1 MEDKSCHEQNLGYFP
16 YDSNKTHNLAF
27 STTYPESYH
36 SDLSY
41 DMHKNLTNT
50 QNPCSPF
57 EKCVKPVDTPFTGP
71 VSAMRPLPTVV
82 IRPPPATNGNFGQST
97 FSSKPARRS
106 KPSSQSKED
115 SFETNLFNIP
125 KEGNCLT
132 SSTSVKESPLQ
143 SWETFDRKITA
154 IYGIHLPDI
163 NSLGGF
169 TMGCD
174 NVQVVNSTESCSDFI
189 DHHSTSVDSP
199 CWKGAPSSPFSSFDI
214 EAGNVNNVKKNTDE
228 YYGFDHEKHQKF
240 HSGVDSSRAFPEK
253 VGETNKNTEN
263 ECASKELSL
272 FGAGV
277 GFEISDDP
285 NMARQQ
291 SVLLNNLTCG
301 FDMKVSDTKHL
312 VSEESAVTTL
322 NDVSEGGAVAVHA
335 AEKVLASPASQE
347 DATERTMLPDPKLN
361 VPTMIK
367 AIHNLSEL
375 LLFHLSG
382 DACSLEEENSENLKH
397 VISNLHSCLNNK
409 IVQVANKPELNNL
422 VGDTSEKLPESR
434 DVGTMLGSP
443 HTSNESSDSHIK
455 LDYQHVHQ
463 KERNFSFSGKKD
475 EKSPIFSPLGDDLDI
490 TRDDNMTKAIKK
502 VLEENFHLDEE
513 MHSQSL
519 LFKNLWLDAE
529 AKLCSISYKARFDRM
544 KIQMEQIKLKAP
556 QENEDTAE
564 MMSEVC
570 VSPDPIKASELVGPK
585 GHDGPIP
592 NPTLH
597 NVYIS
602 SPSGPADGFDASVMA
617 RFNILKSRED
627 NPKPLNMEEEK
638 QPEMVD
644 GDHEGS
650 IMARFNI
657 LKSREENSSSICMGE
672 EKQSKAIDGE
682 KYLGP
687 CMSEDETLNVGLKLP
702 QTSSYVHGAGYET
715 LDEFH
720 LSVTNDPIIHSFKN
734 NRMIN
739 QNTLGWRDSSSSSDW
754 EHTGGL
760 GWDVPA
766 GRRDGRISR
775 AEETVD
781 IPAPFDNLDQIT
793 QAFAKKTLSQ
803 DDMIALLGAHT
814 IGRSH
819 CTSFSDRLYNFSSTN
834 SQDPTLDR
842 RFAALLK
849 RQCPRGPQ
857 GTVDP
862 NRVVQMNISPARFEN
877 SYYVDVLRNR
887 GLFTSDQTL
896 TTSPDSITEVK
907 EYAESNRKWLQDFA
921 EAMIKMS
928 QIEVLTGDAGEIR
941 LDCRAINP

>member
-1 MEDKSCHEQNLGYFP
+1 MMGFGPMGSGTGGNSSSSTSNLSALAPPFTVDRLNPKPNSSPSLHYSDPPYTAEPFSHGWQFTSPSAPIPESVFESTGITSVPLSDDYRYSASATISPTSAHWSALSSVTKASSSAFAYGGEVKPYYSPYVPPLVGEDSLLVGDEGSHYNVGPTSGPSVKSQTDYAPDLFDVDYENRWVGSLGFDDGKRAKRGELDGSFSFEKANLGGSHGYKSQLNRGGFGTEKNRNKPTKDPGVSYRKFNQLSGKEVHTGSSSIGQMEDKSCHEQNLGYFP

-71 VSAMRPLPTVV
+71 VSAMRPSPTVV
-82 IRPPPATNGNFGQST
+82 IRPPPATNGDFGQST
-97 FSSKPARRS
+97 FSRKPARS
-106 KPSSQSKED
+106 PKPSSQIKED

-125 KEGNCLT
+125 REGNRLT

-143 SWETFDRKITA
+143 SRETFDRKITA

-163 NSLGGF
+163 NILGGF
-169 TMGCD
+169 AMGCD
-174 NVQVVNSTESCSDFI
+174 NAQVVNSTESSSDFI
-189 DHHSTSVDSP
+189 DHHSTTVDSP
-199 CWKGAPSSPFSSFDI
+199 CWKGAPSSQFSSFDI

-263 ECASKELSL
+263 ECASKEQSL

-291 SVLLNNLTCG
+291 SVLNNLTCG

-347 DATERTMLPDPKLN
+347 DATERIMLPDPKLN

-397 VISNLHSCLNNK
+397 AISNLHSCLNNK
-409 IVQVANKPELNNL
+409 IVQVSNKPELNNL
-422 VGDTSEKLPESR
+422 VGDTSEKLPESH

-443 HTSNESSDSHIK
+443 HTSNESSDSHTK
-455 LDYQHVHQ
+455 LDYQHMHQ

-597 NVYIS
+597 NVHIS

-657 LKSREENSSSICMGE
+657 LKSREENSSSICME
-672 EKQSKAIDGE
+672 E
-682 KYLGP
+682 
-687 CMSEDETLNVGLKLP
+687 
-702 QTSSYVHGAGYET
+702 
-715 LDEFH
+715 
-720 LSVTNDPIIHSFKN
+720 
-734 NRMIN
+734 
-739 QNTLGWRDSSSSSDW
+739 
-754 EHTGGL
+754 
-760 GWDVPA
+760 
-766 GRRDGRISR
+766 
-775 AEETVD
+775 
-781 IPAPFDNLDQIT
+781 
-793 QAFAKKTLSQ
+793 
-803 DDMIALLGAHT
+803 
-814 IGRSH
+814 
-819 CTSFSDRLYNFSSTN
+819 
-834 SQDPTLDR
+834 
-842 RFAALLK
+842 
-849 RQCPRGPQ
+849 
-857 GTVDP
+857 
-862 NRVVQMNISPARFEN
+862 
-877 SYYVDVLRNR
+877 
-887 GLFTSDQTL
+887 
-896 TTSPDSITEVK
+896 
-907 EYAESNRKWLQDFA
+907 
-921 EAMIKMS
+921 
-928 QIEVLTGDAGEIR
+928 
-941 LDCRAINP
+941 

>member
-1 MEDKSCHEQNLGYFP
+1 MMGFGPMGSGAGGNSSSSTSNLSALAPPFTVDRLNPKPNSSPSLHYSDPPYTAEPFSHGWQFTSPSAPIPESVFESTGITSVPLSDDYQYSASAAISPTSAHWSALSSVTKASASAFAYGGEVKPYYSPYVPPLVGEDSLLVGDEGSRYNVGPTSGPSVKSQTDYAPDLFDVDYENRWVGSLGFDDGKRAKRGELDGSFSFEKANLGGSHGYKNQLNQGGFGTEKNRNKPTKDPGVSYRKFNQLSGKEVHTGSSSIGQMEDKSCHEQNLGYFP

-57 EKCVKPVDTPFTGP
+57 EKCVKPVD
-71 VSAMRPLPTVV
+71 RPL
-82 IRPPPATNGNFGQST
+82 
-97 FSSKPARRS
+97 
-106 KPSSQSKED
+106 
-115 SFETNLFNIP
+115 L
-125 KEGNCLT
+125 EGNRLT

-143 SWETFDRKITA
+143 SRETFDRKITA
-154 IYGIHLPDI
+154 TYGIHLPDI
-163 NSLGGF
+163 NILGGF
-169 TMGCD
+169 AMGCD
-174 NVQVVNSTESCSDFI
+174 NAQVVNSTESSSDFI
-189 DHHSTSVDSP
+189 DHHSTTVDSP
-199 CWKGAPSSPFSSFDI
+199 CWKGAPSSQFSSFDI

-263 ECASKELSL
+263 ECASKEQSL

-285 NMARQQ
+285 NTARQQ
-291 SVLLNNLTCG
+291 SVLNNLTCG

-312 VSEESAVTTL
+312 LSEESAVTTL

-397 VISNLHSCLNNK
+397 VISNLHSCLNIK
-409 IVQVANKPELNNL
+409 IVQVSNKPELNNL

-434 DVGTMLGSP
+434 GVGTMLGSP

-455 LDYQHVHQ
+455 LDYHQHMHQ

-570 VSPDPIKASELVGPK
+570 VS
-585 GHDGPIP
+585 
-592 NPTLH
+592 
-597 NVYIS
+597 
-602 SPSGPADGFDASVMA
+602 
-617 RFNILKSRED
+617 R
-627 NPKPLNMEEEK
+627 
-638 QPEMVD
+638 
-644 GDHEGS
+644 
-650 IMARFNI
+650 
-657 LKSREENSSSICMGE
+657 
-672 EKQSKAIDGE
+672 
-682 KYLGP
+682 
-687 CMSEDETLNVGLKLP
+687 
-702 QTSSYVHGAGYET
+702 
-715 LDEFH
+715 
-720 LSVTNDPIIHSFKN
+720 
-734 NRMIN
+734 IN
-739 QNTLGWRDSSSSSDW
+739 QGFR
-754 EHTGGL
+754 
-760 GWDVPA
+760 A
-766 GRRDGRISR
+766 G
-775 AEETVD
+775 
-781 IPAPFDNLDQIT
+781 
-793 QAFAKKTLSQ
+793 
-803 DDMIALLGAHT
+803 
-814 IGRSH
+814 
-819 CTSFSDRLYNFSSTN
+819 
-834 SQDPTLDR
+834 
-842 RFAALLK
+842 
-849 RQCPRGPQ
+849 GPQ
-857 GTVDP
+857 G
-862 NRVVQMNISPARFEN
+862 A
-877 SYYVDVLRNR
+877 
-887 GLFTSDQTL
+887 
-896 TTSPDSITEVK
+896 
-907 EYAESNRKWLQDFA
+907 
-921 EAMIKMS
+921 
-928 QIEVLTGDAGEIR
+928 
-941 LDCRAINP
+941 